1 MKWCTLLRATDDE
14 VLTLSGAEAG
24 EEKILIKGGVPVNPT
39 KGSRGRPIVH
49 TEPWA
54 KITVVLLDRHVAYL
68 DRLAIDIRLKHGKA
82 ISRAE
87 IIRGLIEAA
96 FQSGV
101 DLSQADSID
110 TLVELLNTAPAKRRT
125 AR

>member
-1 MKWCTLLRATDDE
+1 MN
-14 VLTLSGAEAG
+14 
-24 EEKILIKGGVPVNPT
+24 PV

-54 KITVVLLDRHVAYL
+54 KITVVLLDRHVANL
-68 DRLAIDIRLKHGKA
+68 DRLAIDIRLRHGKA

-87 IIRGLIEAA
+87 IIRALIEAA

-101 DLSQADSID
+101 DLSQANSLE
-110 TLVELLNTAPAKRRT
+110 TLVELLTASTGGKRKGGR
-125 AR
+125 